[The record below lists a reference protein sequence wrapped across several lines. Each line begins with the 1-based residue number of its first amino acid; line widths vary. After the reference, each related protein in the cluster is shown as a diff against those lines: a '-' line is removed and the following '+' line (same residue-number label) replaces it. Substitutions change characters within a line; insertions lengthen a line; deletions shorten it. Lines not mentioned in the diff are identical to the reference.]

1 MIFER
6 YLHFFMLH
14 SRYRILSLGT
24 GTTFPSISQDDLKN
38 LCFPLP
44 PLAEQRR
51 IVERVEGLLGWCDRL
66 EAAMGEKE
74 EKEGRLVRASVHLN
88 S

>member
-1 MIFER
+1 MSGVAITR
-6 YLHFFMLH
+6 VTLKKLNY
-14 SRYRILSLGT
+14 
-24 GTTFPSISQDDLKN
+24 SII
-38 LCFPLP
+38 PLP